1 MKGPIFVKYLYFLN
15 PISLNRF
22 MFNFTMEQFS
32 TFSGASQT
40 LFWVTVFPATLKTL
54 SLLLLATG
62 IAKTTRMVVMMM
74 IVMTM
79 TMMVMMMMINIC
91 LRTCKTPDNRKI
103 DQQLHKKANPEK
115 SRNILRRSRDWKL
128 RLIPIPKIPGSRDF
142 YKSRPENPG
151 IEIVDPASRAWS
163 WWKQLVCRRIHT
175 VSMCFLKLPAAVQE
189 YLHCFLHCSQTKGF
203 SSLHCNVNQH
213 VAFQIR
219 SNDS

>member
-74 IVMTM
+74 MMMMIVMTM

-142 YKSRPENPG
+142 YKIPSRK
-151 IEIVDPASRAWS
+151 SRDWNCWS
-163 WWKQLVCRRIHT
+163 R
-175 VSMCFLKLPAAVQE
+175 
-189 YLHCFLHCSQTKGF
+189 
-203 SSLHCNVNQH
+203 
-213 VAFQIR
+213 
-219 SNDS
+219 